1 MQIRTLSP
9 PPCPLPPWDGDRSP
23 AGAHPRWVLGRRRV
37 LGGLTGDK
45 DGGCDVC
52 ISQHGLHHRLEVL
65 KGAAS
70 AALRVQQHQSSAG
83 PGQQPIADTWEGGGG
98 QHGGAAG
105 LSEQSAMALRDTEC

>member
-1 MQIRTLSP
+1 M
-9 PPCPLPPWDGDRSP
+9 
-23 AGAHPRWVLGRRRV
+23 LGRRRV

-83 PGQQPIADTWEGGGG
+83 PGQQPIADTWGEEGVST
-98 QHGGAAG
+98 AG
-105 LSEQSAMALRDTEC
+105 PLGLVSSLLWP